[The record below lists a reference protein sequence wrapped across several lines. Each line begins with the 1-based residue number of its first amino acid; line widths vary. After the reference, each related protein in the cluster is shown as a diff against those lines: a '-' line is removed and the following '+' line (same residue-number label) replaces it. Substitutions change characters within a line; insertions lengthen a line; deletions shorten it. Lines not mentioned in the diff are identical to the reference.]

1 MLKIKNVSR
10 KWSDFTLKNIDLEI
24 EEDEYFVIL
33 GPTGSGKTLLLELIA
48 GFHRPDSGT
57 VEYMGKDYTG
67 LPPNERNFA
76 FVYQDYAL
84 FPHMNVREN
93 IAYGLKLRKVD
104 DVKERV
110 EEMARAVG
118 IDHLLERNPLTLSG
132 GEQQRV
138 AIARALVLRPRVLLL
153 DEPFGGLDPVTTAT
167 LRSMVKDLHNQYGG
181 IVIHVTHDQEEA
193 ILLGDRIAV
202 MRGGTI
208 EQVGSPEEIMRRPQS
223 RFVAEFVGTGNIFRG
238 KAYAGD
244 GITVVKVGELELFS
258 AAKME
263 GEVTVTVRPEDII
276 LAEKSFRSS
285 ARNNFEGKVVKIV
298 DRGIIQEVVVD
309 IGIPIVIFVTRQSI
323 EDLGI
328 EVGRSVFIIFKAS
341 AVHLFREESPP
352 DGIHLHGKDDDN
364 NQNSP
369 EVLETT

>member
-1 MLKIKNVSR
+1 MLKIKNLSK
-10 KWSDFTLKNIDLEI
+10 KWSDFTLKDISLEI
-24 EEDEYFVIL
+24 REDEYFVIL
-33 GPTGSGKTLLLELIA
+33 GPTGSGKTLLLETIA
-48 GFHRPDSGT
+48 GFHRPDTGT
-57 VEYMGKDYTG
+57 VEYMGRDYTH
-67 LPPNERNFA
+67 LLPNERNFA

-93 IAYGLKLRKVD
+93 IAYGLKLRKVE
-104 DVKERV
+104 DVNERV

-118 IDHLLERNPLTLSG
+118 IDHLLERSPLTLSG

-153 DEPFGGLDPVTTAT
+153 DEPYGGLDPMTTVA
-167 LRSMVKDLHNQYGG
+167 LRGMVKELHNQYGG

-202 MRGGTI
+202 MREGTI
-208 EQVGSPEEIMRRPQS
+208 EQVGSPEEIMRRPRS

-238 KAYAGD
+238 KAYARG
-244 GITVVKVGELELFS
+244 GMTVVKVGNLELYS

-263 GEVTVTVRPEDII
+263 GEVTVTIRPEDII
-276 LAEKSFRSS
+276 LAESSFRSS
-285 ARNNFEGKVVKIV
+285 ARNSFEGEVVKIV

-309 IGIPIVIFVTRQSI
+309 VGIPMVVFVTRQSI
-323 EDLGI
+323 EDLDI

-341 AVHLFREESPP
+341 AVHLFKEGRPADQES
-352 DGIHLHGKDDDN
+352 GG
-364 NQNSP
+364 
-369 EVLETT
+369 